1 MHGFRILTALF
12 CYLIGLGFVGALIV
26 LPFQMVYAVG
36 CFLGFLAAYVW
47 YPSRSQDRI
56 KRDVA
61 EDIAEEVAGEFVLQL
76 IIELPIR
83 ILLWLLKLPFR
94 ALQHADLNF

>member
-1 MHGFRILTALF
+1 MHSLRILTALF
-12 CYLIGLGFVGALIV
+12 CYLVAVGFVGALIV
-26 LPFQMVYAVG
+26 LPFQMVYVFG
-36 CFLGFLAAYVW
+36 CFLGFLSAYVW
-47 YPSRSQDRI
+47 YPSQSQDRI

-61 EDIAEEVAGEFVLQL
+61 EDIAEEVAGELVLQL

>member
-1 MHGFRILTALF
+1 MAIV
-12 CYLIGLGFVGALIV
+12 CYLVALVFVVALIV

-47 YPSRSQDRI
+47 YPSRSQYRI

-61 EDIAEEVAGEFVLQL
+61 EGIAEEVAGELVLQL

-94 ALQHADLNF
+94 ALQHADLNL

>member
-1 MHGFRILTALF
+1 MHGLRVLTAIG
-12 CYLIGLGFVGALIV
+12 CYLIGLGFVLALIV
-26 LPFQMVYAVG
+26 LPFQVVYVIG

-47 YPSRSQDRI
+47 YPSRRQDRI
-56 KRDVA
+56 KRHA
-61 EDIAEEVAGEFVLQL
+61 AREFAGELVLQL

-83 ILLWLLKLPFR
+83 ILWWLLKLPFR

>member
-1 MHGFRILTALF
+1 MHALRILTALF
-12 CYLIGLGFVGALIV
+12 CYLVAVGFVGALIV

-36 CFLGFLAAYVW
+36 CFLGFVAAYVW

-61 EDIAEEVAGEFVLQL
+61 EDIAEEVAGELVLQL

>member
-1 MHGFRILTALF
+1 MHGLRVLMAIG
-12 CYLIGLGFVGALIV
+12 CYLIGLGFVGALIA
-26 LPFQMVYAVG
+26 LPFQMAYVVG

-47 YPSRSQDRI
+47 YPNRSQDRI
-56 KRDVA
+56 KRDV
-61 EDIAEEVAGEFVLQL
+61 AEEVAGEFVLQL

>member
-1 MHGFRILTALF
+1 MHGLRILTALF
-12 CYLIGLGFVGALIV
+12 CYLMALGFVGALIV

-36 CFLGFLAAYVW
+36 CFLGFWAAYVW

-61 EDIAEEVAGEFVLQL
+61 EEVAGELVLQL

-94 ALQHADLNF
+94 ALQHADFSF

>member
-1 MHGFRILTALF
+1 MHALRILMALF
-12 CYLIGLGFVGALIV
+12 CYLVAVGFVGALIV

-47 YPSRSQDRI
+47 YPSRSQDPI

-61 EDIAEEVAGEFVLQL
+61 DDIAEEFVGEFVLQL